1 MSHKKF
7 NDEWEALP
15 DMYKRSFLDILEERG
30 LAKDFDLLP
39 DEYKSQILEI
49 IKKHVLGDETPAG
62 VDSPPAASL
71 PINENS

>member
-15 DMYKRSFLDILEERG
+15 DTYKRSFLDILEERG

-49 IKKHVLGDETPAG
+49 IKEHVLGEVTAG
-62 VDSPPAASL
+62 VDSPPASSL
-71 PINENS
+71 PTNENS